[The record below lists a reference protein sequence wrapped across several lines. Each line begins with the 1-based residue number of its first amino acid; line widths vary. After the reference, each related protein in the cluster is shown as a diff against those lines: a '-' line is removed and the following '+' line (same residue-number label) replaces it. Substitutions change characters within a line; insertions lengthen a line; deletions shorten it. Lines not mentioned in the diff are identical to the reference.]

1 VEIKGLSTMVFAA
14 EAPAAP
20 CVHPQQ
26 YIYTED
32 SKTKSVILLLLPC
45 Q

>member
-1 VEIKGLSTMVFAA
+1 MAFAA

-26 YIYTED
+26 YIYMD
-32 SKTKSVILLLLPC
+32 DFKTKPKI
-45 Q
+45 

>member
-1 VEIKGLSTMVFAA
+1 MVFAA
-14 EAPAAP
+14 ESPAAP

-26 YIYTED
+26 YIYKED
-32 SKTKSVILLLLPC
+32 LGSKSVILLLPC